1 MPIGAEMPSVFRR
14 EHVTRTLWLVCI
26 VSLLCLLLVPCAA
39 LADEAQEGQRS
50 PEVTLPVVEE
60 SEPVAQDSASRLPKT
75 GDDMTAGLVPYL
87 CAAGIAALV
96 AGLRKSRLHH
106 H

>member
-1 MPIGAEMPSVFRR
+1 MAFPFSNEQKAGEAKGTAAATGGATSAG
-14 EHVTRTLWLVCI
+14 
-26 VSLLCLLLVPCAA
+26 AA
-39 LADEAQEGQRS
+39 HRNAAA
-50 PEVTLPVVEE
+50 T
-60 SEPVAQDSASRLPKT
+60 DSASRLPKT